1 MFFLCHLVG
10 LVDVL
15 HRSSV
20 LLCHNFLLDFLS
32 ESLKYVVLGVGGE
45 RHLH

>member
-1 MFFLCHLVG
+1 MFFLGHLVG

-15 HRSSV
+15 HRSGV

-32 ESLKYVVLGVGGE
+32 ESLKYVVLCVGGE
-45 RHLH
+45 RHLN

>member
-1 MFFLCHLVG
+1 MFFLSHLVG

-15 HRSSV
+15 HRSGV

-45 RHLH
+45 RHLN